1 MKVTLSSSPF
11 LESVVP
17 DPYALS
23 MNSLLP
29 FLLPALIVLLLVI
42 RKSAKTASS
51 KARPDFI
58 RQAADSIHGPEVVV
72 GSSSSEAAPDGV
84 EYNYDVVGESFQRD
98 HLMALVRSHNA
109 FNVGEIYGIATLEP
123 EPTNEFDPT
132 AVKVVVE
139 GVQVGYIPKFD
150 SAAVTQMIEKS
161 GKKDMQVPVRIGF
174 DTESPQP
181 LIGVRIALTVE

>member
-1 MKVTLSSSPF
+1 
-11 LESVVP
+11 
-17 DPYALS
+17 

-29 FLLPALIVLLLVI
+29 FLIPALIILLLVI
-42 RKSAKTASS
+42 RRAPKSSS
-51 KARPDFI
+51 SSTARPDFLS
-58 RQAADSIHGPEVVV
+58 QAADSIHGPEVVAD
-72 GSSSSEAAPDGV
+72 SSSSELAPDGV
-84 EYNYDVVGESFQRD
+84 DYNYDVVGESFQRD

-109 FNVGEIYGIATLEP
+109 FSVGEIFGTANLEP

-150 SAAVTQMIEKS
+150 SATVTQMIGKS
-161 GKKDMQVPVRIGF
+161 AKKEMQVPVRIGF
-174 DTESPQP
+174 DTDSPQP